1 MVVGPDRRVNRLK
14 DSHVP
19 IDVIQAPMAL
29 GANQPGVDR
38 GAIDLDRAMRA
49 RLASR
54 GFEEVVDRLNT
65 SQVIAVEPL
74 DKPREPGDTETL
86 HVDSIATACRDLAD
100 AVELSVKAGRLA
112 LVLGGDHA
120 LSIGSLAGAAAAG
133 RLGVIWLDA
142 HGDINTPET
151 SPSGNVHGMPLAT
164 AIGRGARA
172 LVEIGSRADLRFEDL
187 VYIGLRDL
195 DPGERLL
202 LRDSPALVYPIS
214 SVETLGVA
222 AVTYEAIRRLME
234 RGVDAVHLSF
244 DLDVLDPGIMPG
256 TGTPVPGGLTYREA
270 HHMLSLLRAS
280 DLPIV
285 SVDVVELNPALD
297 CSGGSLTVAAGLTA
311 ALLGEE
317 LV

>member
-1 MVVGPDRRVNRLK
+1 VGDGRRGNRLK
-14 DSHVP
+14 NPHVP
-19 IDVIQAPMAL
+19 IDVIQVPMAI
-29 GANQPGVDR
+29 GANRPGVDL
-38 GAIDLDRAMRA
+38 GAAQLDAAMRS
-49 RLASR
+49 RLAAR
-54 GFEEVVDRLNT
+54 GFDEVVERLNA
-65 SQVIAVEPL
+65 SRCVDVEPL
-74 DKPREPGDTETL
+74 GQAREPGNVETL
-86 HVDSIATACRDLAD
+86 HVDSIAAPCQELAD
-100 AVELSVKAGRLA
+100 AVEASVRTGNLA

-120 LSIGSLAGAAAAG
+120 LSIGSLAGASSAG

-164 AIGRGARA
+164 AIGRGPKA
-172 LVEIGSRADLRFEDL
+172 LTDIGSRADLSFEDL

-222 AVTYEAIRRLME
+222 AITYEAIRRLFE

-270 HHMLSLLRAS
+270 HHMLSLIRAS

-297 CSGGSLTVAAGLTA
+297 CTGGSLDVAAGLTA
-311 ALLGEE
+311 ALLGEV

>member
-1 MVVGPDRRVNRLK
+1 MEPGRHGNRLK
-14 DSHVP
+14 DQQVP

-29 GANQPGVDR
+29 GANRAGVDL
-38 GAIDLDRAMRA
+38 GAAELDQAVRA

-54 GFEEVVDRLNT
+54 GFTGIVDRLSR
-65 SQVIAVEPL
+65 SQVIDVQPLGKARERGNVETLNVDTIAAACQGLAAAVE
-74 DKPREPGDTETL
+74 K
-86 HVDSIATACRDLAD
+86 
-100 AVELSVKAGRLA
+100 SVRAGNLA

-120 LSIGSLAGAAAAG
+120 LSIGSLAGAASAG

-142 HGDINTPET
+142 HGDMNIPET
-151 SPSGNVHGMPLAT
+151 SPSGNVHGMPLAAAT
-164 AIGRGARA
+164 GRGPRA
-172 LVEIGSRADLRFEDL
+172 LTDIGERSNLRLEDL

-222 AVTYEAIRRLME
+222 AITYEAIRRLFE

-270 HHMLSLLRAS
+270 HHMLSLIRAS

-297 CSGGSLTVAAGLTA
+297 CTGGSLNVAAGLTA

-317 LV
+317 FI